1 VVFSGSVYDS
11 QCSTLAPCC
20 CYSISSRLLSFKM
33 SDAEKPQPVDDEH
46 PEESDLTYVPPPQKS
61 IGELL
66 AADQE
71 DESLRKYKEA
81 LLGHAVS
88 GSIVIEPNNPEK
100 VLVRKLVLISEG
112 QTEKVLDLTGD
123 ISQLKKT
130 VFTIKEGVQYKI
142 CIEFF
147 VQHEIVTGLK
157 YVQRTYRKG
166 IQVDKMTHMVGSYA
180 PKKEMQSYTTPLEDA
195 PSGLLAR
202 GQYNVTSL
210 FTDDDKHEHLR
221 WEWAFEIKKDWQ

>member
-1 VVFSGSVYDS
+1 
-11 QCSTLAPCC
+11 
-20 CYSISSRLLSFKM
+20 M
-33 SDAEKPQPVDDEH
+33 SDAEKPQSLDDEQ
-46 PEESDLTYVPPPQKS
+46 EEIVSAYVPPPQKS
-61 IGELL
+61 IGELI

-81 LLGHAVS
+81 LLGNAVS
-88 GSIVIEPNNPEK
+88 EAIVIEPNNPEK
-100 VLVRKLVLISEG
+100 VLVRKLVLVSEG
-112 QTEKVLDLTGD
+112 QPEKVLDLTGD
-123 ISQLKKT
+123 ISKLKKT

-142 CIEFF
+142 RIEFF

-157 YVQRTYRKG
+157 YVQKTYRKG

-202 GQYNVTSL
+202 GQYNVTSV
-210 FTDDDKHEHLR
+210 FTDDDKHEHLK
-221 WEWAFEIKKDWQ
+221 WEWAFEIKKDWE